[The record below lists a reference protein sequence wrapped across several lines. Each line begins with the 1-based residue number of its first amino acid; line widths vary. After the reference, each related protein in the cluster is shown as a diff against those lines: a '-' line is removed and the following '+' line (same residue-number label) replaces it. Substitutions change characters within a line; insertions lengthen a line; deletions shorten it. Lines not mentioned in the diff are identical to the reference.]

1 MQPIVKPN
9 RTDELDGIELGK
21 EKMRKKSLFF
31 LFVFVGI
38 TLAINAQV
46 TNNQKTQAVPISN
59 GCGSESSKASQ
70 IGAAIAKPI
79 DAALTGTS
87 ITKQNASCDH
97 HDKDYYNGV
106 NKEKADKDFQQRSPI
121 MGTVVIKAKETS
133 NESYKNAQK
142 DRETSNALQSTWEK
156 ENKQCLD
163 KDNYRI
169 EPKKN

>member
-1 MQPIVKPN
+1 MGYNVAK
-9 RTDELDGIELGK
+9 R
-21 EKMRKKSLFF
+21 KMKKVLLFLLIFTGMSL
-31 LFVFVGI
+31 
-38 TLAINAQV
+38 ASNAQ
-46 TNNQKTQAVPISN
+46 NSNENKTQAVPISN

-70 IGAAIAKPI
+70 VGAAIAKPI

-87 ITKQNASCDH
+87 IKTQNASCDQ

-121 MGTVVIKAKETS
+121 MGTAVIQAKETS

-163 KDNYRI
+163 KENYRV
-169 EPKKN
+169 EPKKE

>member
-1 MQPIVKPN
+1 M
-9 RTDELDGIELGK
+9 
-21 EKMRKKSLFF
+21 KKVLLCFF
-31 LFVFVGI
+31 LLIGVAF
-38 TLAINAQV
+38 TTNAQV
-46 TNNQKTQAVPISN
+46 SSDKKTQAVPISN

-70 IGAAIAKPI
+70 IGATIAKPI

-87 ITKQNASCDH
+87 IKTQNASCDQ
-97 HDKDYYNGV
+97 HDKDYYNGKD
-106 NKEKADKDFQQRSPI
+106 KEKADKDFQRRSPV
-121 MGTVVIKAKETS
+121 MGTAVIKAKETS